1 MTSMENQ
8 WNQFNRIFD
17 LDPYA
22 REAQLT
28 VISCEK
34 LPKPHSS
41 GATYRIA
48 CTDTLF
54 YPEGG
59 GQPGDS
65 GFIGEARVLDTHYF
79 QGVSKD
85 VSEDISEG
93 VSGETPGEAT
103 SPSDPSDPSDPS
115 EPSDSTNQPPTIMHY
130 TDKPLQPGQTYPA
143 KLDWARRFSIMQQHS
158 GEHILSGLT
167 HTHFG
172 YDNVGFHLGETEMT
186 VDFSGPLNQTEIDRL
201 ILETNQLIWQNV
213 PLETEILS
221 AKAASLL
228 SFRSKLDLKHQVR
241 LIKIPGGD
249 ICACSGTHVR
259 QTGEIGSIICTK
271 FEKWKQ
277 GVRLTLLCGDRAQ
290 AYNTANQAV
299 LKELNHRLHLPT
311 PELSEGLTRLENRIT
326 NLEDIIK
333 TSANLIWEKAIPLTN
348 TATNQTTNTTTNTP
362 NMTNMTNTTNQTTNT
377 KTVVLLTWPLF
388 DDLFIKYQLK
398 QFSAAAPTATIAA
411 TATDA
416 PTSDSPATPRNASAL
431 LILQPAS
438 DNKLRFFLSEPA
450 DQSILQTLRK
460 EYQAK
465 GGGPAAL
472 SQGQIAAIEDPA
484 AFARQLADRLE
495 AKFYAL

>member
-28 VISCEK
+28 VTSCEK

-65 GFIGEARVLDTHYF
+65 GFIGEARILDTHYEQVAF
-79 QGVSKD
+79 VAFN
-85 VSEDISEG
+85 E
-93 VSGETPGEAT
+93 
-103 SPSDPSDPSDPS
+103 
-115 EPSDSTNQPPTIMHY
+115 PPTIIHY

-186 VDFSGPLNQTEIDRL
+186 VDFSGPLNQTEIDQL

-311 PELSEGLTRLENRIT
+311 PELGEGLTRLENRIT
-326 NLEDIIK
+326 ILEDIIK
-333 TSANLIWEKAIPLTN
+333 TSANLVWEKAIPLTN
-348 TATNQTTNTTTNTP
+348 PATNQT
-362 NMTNMTNTTNQTTNT
+362 
-377 KTVVLLTWPLF
+377 TVVLLTWPLF

-398 QFSAAAPTATIAA
+398 QFSAAAPSATIAA
-411 TATDA
+411 TPTDA
-416 PTSDSPATPRNASAL
+416 PTTATTPTDAPTTDSPAAPRNASAL

-472 SQGQIAAIEDPA
+472 SQGQIAAIGDPA
-484 AFARQLADRLE
+484 VFARQLADRLE
-495 AKFYAL
+495 ARFYAL